1 MGPAAITSTR
11 PTCLVTHCLS
21 SAPPPPPPR
30 CCSSDKL
37 PEKGEDNGYR
47 QAHLLCAL
55 HQVLTHAFAG
65 SLPARDGRTCVHPP
79 LPNEPTQRLLNKAQL
94 LTLREGDV
102 AKRGAPQVFALDQKK
117 KVGAPSHLAL
127 VTAGA
132 AQQTSL
138 AVPATAVGALRRRVR
153 GSLPQGALQCLSN
166 LGTALVQRHRRQCA

>member
-1 MGPAAITSTR
+1 MGLAAITSTR
-11 PTCLVTHCLS
+11 PTCLVTRCLP

-79 LPNEPTQRLLNKAQL
+79 LPNKPTQRLLNEAQL
-94 LTLREGDV
+94 LTLRKGDV
-102 AKRGAPQVFALDQKK
+102 AKRGAPQVLALDRKK
-117 KVGAPSHLAL
+117 KLAHP
-127 VTAGA
+127 VTPF
-132 AQQTSL
+132 L
-138 AVPATAVGALRRRVR
+138 
-153 GSLPQGALQCLSN
+153 
-166 LGTALVQRHRRQCA
+166 